1 MSKCQSC
8 GSEVSKEMER
18 CGTCGL
24 KVGSQPEHSFQEV
37 EEVIN
42 RKDVNGVNMSRREL
56 KEAAQRQL
64 SGTYGDWLHTL
75 LVCGALIII
84 PFVLFWRVTLKI
96 SEISLYNSL
105 GYSSDSVSGWGFFAI
120 ILYLVL
126 LLGACVSQSLIQ
138 WTGILSLE
146 GRKLSGLKLLN
157 RLIKEKKGRVIRAN
171 VLVAMYTFFWSLL
184 LVLPG
189 VVKGAGY
196 AMTNYLLA
204 KNEDLMISEAIELS
218 QKMMKGYK
226 LEYLILLYSFTIWNL
241 LTVYS
246 LGIFGLYTVPYQGMT
261 TIMFLDKCY
270 ENYVTNNS

>member
-8 GSEVSKEMER
+8 GSEVNKEMER
-18 CGTCGL
+18 CETCGL
-24 KVGSQPEHSFQEV
+24 KVGSQPDHSFKEV
-37 EEVIN
+37 EEVVT
-42 RKDVNGVNMSRREL
+42 REVVTGVNMSRREL

-64 SGTYGDWLHTL
+64 SGTYGNWLQTM
-75 LVCGALIII
+75 LVCGAMIII
-84 PFVLFWRVTLKI
+84 PFVIFWRVTLKVG
-96 SEISLYNSL
+96 EINFYNSL
-105 GYSSDSVSGWGFFAI
+105 GYSADSVGGWVFFAI

-126 LLGACVSQSLIQ
+126 LLGVCVSQSLIE
-138 WTGILSLE
+138 WTAILSLE
-146 GRKLSGLKLLN
+146 GDKLSGLKLLN
-157 RLIKEKKGRVIRAN
+157 RLINQKKGRVIRAN
-171 VLVAMYTFFWSLL
+171 VLIALYTFFWSLL
-184 LVLPG
+184 FVVPG

-204 KNEDLMISEAIELS
+204 KNEDLMIGEAIELS

-246 LGIFGLYTVPYQGMT
+246 FGMFGLYTMPYQGMT

-270 ENYVTNNS
+270 DNYVTNNS